1 VLGITV
7 LTSWGV
13 MWSWI
18 FFYLLKKIKR
28 LKYGEIFEIVGLDN
42 LALNNTDYFL
52 KVGLSKDVIERI
64 EQK

>member
-1 VLGITV
+1 
-7 LTSWGV
+7 
-13 MWSWI
+13 MWSWV

-42 LALNNTDYFL
+42 LALNSTDYFL

>member
-1 VLGITV
+1 MLGITV

-64 EQK
+64 E

>member
-1 VLGITV
+1 M
-7 LTSWGV
+7 LTGWGV
-13 MWSWI
+13 MWSWV

-42 LALNNTDYFL
+42 LALNSTDYFL

>member
-1 VLGITV
+1 V
-7 LTSWGV
+7 LTGWGV
-13 MWSWI
+13 MWSWV

-42 LALNNTDYFL
+42 LALNSTDYFL

>member
-1 VLGITV
+1 MLGITV

>member
-1 VLGITV
+1 
-7 LTSWGV
+7 

-18 FFYLLKKIKR
+18 FFYFLKKIKR